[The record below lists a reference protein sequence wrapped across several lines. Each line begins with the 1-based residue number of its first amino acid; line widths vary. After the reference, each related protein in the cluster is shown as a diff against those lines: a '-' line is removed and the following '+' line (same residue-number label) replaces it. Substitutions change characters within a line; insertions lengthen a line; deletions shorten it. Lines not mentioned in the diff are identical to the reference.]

1 MSDAHRPK
9 PFLTLSIADL
19 ADRTIDAFQ
28 GMLIEIP
35 GASSVEDLSGVFL
48 GGDRKIYSGILLG
61 IVTILLIVFA
71 S

>member
-1 MSDAHRPK
+1 MSDTHKPK
-9 PFLTLSIADL
+9 SFLTLSIADV

-28 GMLIEIP
+28 SMLIEIP
-35 GASSVEDLSGVFL
+35 SASTVEDLSQVFL

-61 IVTILLIVFA
+61 IVTLLLIVFA